1 MFELHI
7 IDDIP
12 KDIDEIKKLD
22 LGVYKVRGKSCL
34 IIADLHGTRAV
45 FDAHC
50 YWYRDYQGW
59 YNIDSI
65 YYSNI
70 RLNKQDYLNTLLEL
84 DLKEDKRETDF
95 DLGIR
100 SYIYSIKSKMRKN
113 TKTPKIGVEL
123 ELETDN
129 EKDYVNEH
137 DLYEFKN
144 LVQLIKNDSSV
155 YNGLEINFTYGG
167 VKTWKIKEVSKLL
180 KECKKQ
186 HLDNRYGT
194 AGMHVHVSGKGVLKV
209 LRRIYD
215 NFDKVYDIVMPVS
228 SRRKY
233 REKDCGFTK
242 RWGTGADFVR
252 DQTTDFGTVE
262 FRCFE
267 ATTDAKIF
275 KRRLEFCRTLFNFLK
290 TDKPIEDF
298 FNSITQKEK
307 DNYKALLLDSNNECA
322 FGPNRDEMLLKL
334 N

>member
-45 FDAHC
+45 FEAFSYYH
-50 YWYRDYQGW
+50 RDYQA
-59 YNIDSI
+59 YCNIDYI
-65 YYSNI
+65 YNSNI
-70 RLNKQDYLNTLLEL
+70 RLNKQDYLNTLLERV
-84 DLKEDKRETDF
+84 LKEHHRETDF
-95 DLGIR
+95 ELGIR
-100 SYIYSIKSKMRKN
+100 SYIHDMNIKINKN

-129 EKDYVNEH
+129 EKEYVNEEK
-137 DLYEFKN
+137 LYEFKN
-144 LVQLIKNDSSV
+144 LVQMIKNDSSV

-233 REKDCGFTK
+233 REKDCGFIK

-298 FNSITQKEK
+298 FNLITQKEK

-322 FGPNRDEMLLKL
+322 FGPKRDEMLLKL